1 MTSKLMN
8 VSITSIDANPWR
20 NLSKYPFVESKV
32 DALVRSIKDVGLWEG
47 IIVRKVGNRYQ
58 LAFGHH
64 RWKAAKK
71 ARLKKISVI
80 VRDLTDEQ
88 MLQFMGRENLEDW
101 NADFACMY
109 EAWDAGHDLLFT
121 RDPENVPK
129 ASEIATLLGWNKK
142 NGEPNDTAQACYS
155 AKKLLDA
162 DHLALDDIRGLTV
175 SDVRELCQHTANR
188 IAQTHKIKN
197 VTEAQRKQAENQ
209 IARGMKRTL
218 TQMTKTNKTTGRK
231 EMKRQDI
238 RSRVDLNTWSE
249 AAKQKKRT
257 PLFEQFGKN
266 VCNKIEGFLNG
277 DAASQNIEQMISIV
291 DKVTQNEDARVIAR
305 LSLELEHLD
314 KRVVDY
320 GKQLTSKVRG
330 KPAGKVI
337 NFERKQ
343 LAEAV

>member
-32 DALVRSIKDVGLWEG
+32 GALVRSIKDVGLWEG
-47 IIVRKVGNRYQ
+47 IIVRKVGSRYQ

-71 ARLKKISVI
+71 ARLTKIPVI

-109 EAWDAGHDLLFT
+109 EAWDSAADHLSRERESD
-121 RDPENVPK
+121 PK
-129 ASEIATLLGWNKK
+129 AVDIARLLGWIKK
-142 NGEPNDTAQACYS
+142 SGDTNETGQACAS
-155 AKKLLDA
+155 AKTLIDA
-162 DHLALDDIRGLTV
+162 DHISVDDIKGLTV
-175 SDVRELCQHTANR
+175 FDVRELCQHTANR

-197 VTEAQRKQAENQ
+197 VTEAQRKQAERQ

-218 TQMTKTNKTTGRK
+218 KQMTKTDKKTGRK

-238 RSRVDLNTWSE
+238 RARVDLNTWSE

-257 PLFEQFGKN
+257 PLFEQFGRN
-266 VCNKIEGFLNG
+266 VCNKVERFMNG
-277 DAASQNIEQMISIV
+277 DSLDEQTDQMIAIV
-291 DKVTQNEDARVIAR
+291 DRVTENEDARVVAR
-305 LSLELEHLD
+305 LGLELDHLNKRIAD
-314 KRVVDY
+314 KGRR
-320 GKQLTSKVRG
+320 LTSSVRG

-337 NFERKQ
+337 QFERKQ
-343 LAEAV
+343 LTAEAV